1 MLRRAATATIAMSSG
16 VEMSRG
22 ADGVNSGGSVRVS
35 MHPVSQVETPF
46 EGAHDRSSAATTSAS
61 VV

>member
-22 ADGVNSGGSVRVS
+22 ADGDSGGSVRVS